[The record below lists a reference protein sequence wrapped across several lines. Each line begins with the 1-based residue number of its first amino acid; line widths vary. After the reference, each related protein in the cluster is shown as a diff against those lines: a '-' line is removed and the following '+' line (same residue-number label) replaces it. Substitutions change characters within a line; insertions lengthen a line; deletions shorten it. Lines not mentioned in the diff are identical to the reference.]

1 MLRPALNRHLLLL
14 CGGTGPG
21 AAAAAAAGVGI
32 GAGGNGAA
40 GAGAGGVDSGAGAG
54 DKAGVGAGAGVVQV
68 AAGWEHSLAL
78 SAVGR
83 VYSWGSGYKDS
94 RRGVVPPVLG
104 LGHNEGRDAPEAVAG
119 FGPEGLAATKLAS
132 GWDHCLVLG
141 ADGRIYRCVVLSC
154 FLSLVSC
161 CLSTFY

>member
-32 GAGGNGAA
+32 SIGAGAA
-40 GAGAGGVDSGAGAG
+40 GAGAGGVDSGTGLR
-54 DKAGVGAGAGVVQV
+54 DKAGVGAGAGAGAGVVQV

-119 FGPEGLAATKLAS
+119 FGPEGLAATRLAS

-141 ADGRIYRCVVLSC
+141 ADGRIYRCVWS
-154 FLSLVSC
+154 F
-161 CLSTFY
+161 